1 VRGVFCIRRRGV
13 GSWGTGFVEPKN
25 NAPIMEAL
33 LYHYI
38 LGRGVGS
45 VMLGVGHGRRFFRG
59 TAASFWGLG
68 NSFFILFYKSASSGG
83 FESSHPSHPP
93 PLQPQ
98 RTTPPPS
105 PPHSSPPNQ
114 HAHTH
119 TPPRRTLIMPIAAIT
134 PTTSSNARSHCPCS
148 ADSHFLSFPWV
159 LPGFLF
165 LKTSER
171 YG

>member
-1 VRGVFCIRRRGV
+1 MRGVFCIRRRGV

-38 LGRGVGS
+38 LGRGVWIGNAGGGS
-45 VMLGVGHGRRFFRG
+45 WQEVFRG
-59 TAASFWGLG
+59 SAALFWGLG
-68 NSFFILFYKSASSGG
+68 NSLFLFLQKCFQWRFRIITS
-83 FESSHPSHPP
+83 PSLTP
-93 PLQPQ
+93 
-98 RTTPPPS
+98 TTSPTPENHTSPV
-105 PPHSSPPNQ
+105 PPHSSPPDQ
-114 HAHTH
+114 HAHT
-119 TPPRRTLIMPIAAIT
+119 TMTTLIMPIAAIT

-148 ADSHFLSFPWV
+148 SDSHFLSFPWV

>member
-1 VRGVFCIRRRGV
+1 
-13 GSWGTGFVEPKN
+13 
-25 NAPIMEAL
+25 

-45 VMLGVGHGRRFFRG
+45 VMLGVGHGRRSFRG
-59 TAASFWGLG
+59 SAASFWGLG
-68 NSFFILFYKSASSGG
+68 NSFFILFFYFTKVLPVEVSN
-83 FESSHPSHPP
+83 HPIPNPHTHPP
-93 PLQPQ
+93 PPQSQ

-114 HAHTH
+114 HAHT
-119 TPPRRTLIMPIAAIT
+119 TTTTLITPIAAIT

-148 ADSHFLSFPWV
+148 ADSHFLSFPF
-159 LPGFLF
+159 LGFSQAFCF
-165 LKTSER
+165 LNKTSGR